1 MNAFVRVSNARI
13 RTPDHFWIQLH
24 LGYQFQMLRTIITR
38 NLVTDNIRITLL
50 TTVVK
55 SDVLVLHEH
64 VINIDSSSWTSLYQS
79 WNESWEDEF
88 RPVMGWVAGP
98 CQGRKVKHWSLARQM
113 LYVILSALGV
123 FSYFLQDHQ
132 GISTKVARR
141 RCINTHSDTIQ
152 ILAYEEPVKLLF
164 LHDVGHLAIIVVK
177 SSTTVF
183 DWYLN

>member
-1 MNAFVRVSNARI
+1 MKACVRVSNTRI
-13 RTPDHFWIQLH
+13 RTPDHLWIQLH
-24 LGYQFQMLRTIITR
+24 LVYLYQFQMLRTISFTAITR

-50 TTVVK
+50 TTVVM
-55 SDVLVLHEH
+55 SDVLVLHKH

-123 FSYFLQDHQ
+123 FSLALHTFYRTIKVSVPRSHGDVVLILTPIQYKSLLMKNLSSFYF
-132 GISTKVARR
+132 SMT
-141 RCINTHSDTIQ
+141 
-152 ILAYEEPVKLLF
+152 
-164 LHDVGHLAIIVVK
+164 
-177 SSTTVF
+177 
-183 DWYLN
+183 